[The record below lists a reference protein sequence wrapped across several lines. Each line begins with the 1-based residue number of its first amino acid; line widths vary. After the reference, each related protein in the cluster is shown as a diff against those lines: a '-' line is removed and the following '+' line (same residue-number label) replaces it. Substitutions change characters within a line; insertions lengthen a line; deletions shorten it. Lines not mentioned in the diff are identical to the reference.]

1 MAKKT
6 VFTGVINGEK
16 FDNVADYNA
25 RMNELLS
32 QGVENI
38 SATSSTEI
46 KNVDENVATSDFVS
60 TCTTDQCSGTCTA
73 ANTELPED
81 EDLSFYP
88 YMEDE
93 DPFYLDLLVTNDP
106 VKNCEAYNAA
116 QKVLEKCYRYIREAL
131 YNPNSCQCER
141 KDYLADV
148 QDIIYNIKE
157 DMNDTA
163 HAEKSIIAKREKL
176 TKEYNEA
183 LKLLDA
189 EEFVLNASMDVA
201 KMFEAFY
208 SDVENETLTAIK
220 EFEKT
225 NDCNKNVKI
234 FTDCVEKQPER
245 VANLSDLLD
254 KIFGPGLMK

>member
-1 MAKKT
+1 MAKVT
-6 VFTGVINGEK
+6 VFQGTVNGRN

-25 RMNELLS
+25 AITTLIEAGETDI
-32 QGVENI
+32 Q
-38 SATSSTEI
+38 ATSSTSI
-46 KNVDENVATSDFVS
+46 KTIEDEVS
-60 TCTTDQCSGTCTA
+60 TACTADQCPGTCA
-73 ANTELPED
+73 SVSTELPVD

-116 QKVLEKCYRYIREAL
+116 QKVLEKCYRYIKEAL
-131 YNPNSCQCER
+131 YNPDSCQCER

-148 QDIIYNIKE
+148 QDIIYNIKK
-157 DMNDTA
+157 DMNDTE
-163 HAEKSIIAKREKL
+163 HAEKSIVAKREKL

-183 LKLLDA
+183 LKLLDN
-189 EEFVLNASMDVA
+189 EEYVLNASMDVS
-201 KMFEAFY
+201 KMFDAFY

-225 NDCNKNVKI
+225 NNCDKNVKI

>member
-1 MAKKT
+1 MRKVT
-6 VFTGVINGEK
+6 VFKGIVNGKE

-25 RMNELLS
+25 ALTALMDAGETDI
-32 QGVENI
+32 Q
-38 SATSSTEI
+38 ATSSTSI
-46 KNVDENVATSDFVS
+46 KTIEDEVS
-60 TCTTDQCSGTCTA
+60 TSCTADQCPGTCA
-73 ANTELPED
+73 SVSTELPVD

-116 QKVLEKCYRYIREAL
+116 QKVLEKCYRYIKEAL
-131 YNPNSCQCER
+131 YNPDSCQCER

-148 QDIIYNIKE
+148 QDIIYNIKK
-157 DMNDTA
+157 DMNDTE
-163 HAEKSIIAKREKL
+163 HAEKSIVAKREKL

-183 LKLLDA
+183 LKLLDN
-189 EEFVLNASMDVA
+189 EEYVLSASMDVS
-201 KMFEAFY
+201 KMFDAFY

-225 NDCNKNVKI
+225 NNCDKNVKI

>member
-1 MAKKT
+1 MRKVT
-6 VFTGVINGEK
+6 VFKGIVNGKE

-25 RMNELLS
+25 ALTTLMDAGETDI
-32 QGVENI
+32 Q
-38 SATSSTEI
+38 ATSSTSI
-46 KNVDENVATSDFVS
+46 KTIEDEAS
-60 TCTTDQCSGTCTA
+60 TACTPDQCPGTCTSA
-73 ANTELPED
+73 SVELPVD

-116 QKVLEKCYRYIREAL
+116 QKVLEKCYRYIKEAL
-131 YNPNSCQCER
+131 YNPDSCQCER

-148 QDIIYNIKE
+148 QDIIYNIKK
-157 DMNDTA
+157 DMNDTI
-163 HAEKSIIAKREKL
+163 HAEKSIVAKREKL

-183 LKLLDA
+183 LKLLDN
-189 EEFVLNASMDVA
+189 EEYVLSASMDVS
-201 KMFEAFY
+201 KMFDAFY

-225 NDCNKNVKI
+225 NNCDKNVKI